1 MYSSFTEDARKI
13 LIGAKLEMKELKHPY
28 VGSEHLLLS
37 ILKNDKDMKNKLK
50 DYNLT
55 YDRFRN
61 EIIKIIGKGTK
72 TSTCFLYTP
81 LLKDHLSSLKNVL
94 LELLFF
100 LLIQLILFL
109 I

>member
-50 DYNLT
+50 YYNLT

-61 EIIKIIGKGTK
+61 
-72 TSTCFLYTP
+72 
-81 LLKDHLSSLKNVL
+81 
-94 LELLFF
+94 
-100 LLIQLILFL
+100 
-109 I
+109 